1 MELNIQRFA
10 FQSIED
16 RALSEHRGSALL
28 VKKTTAMGASTNG
41 KYSILLPVE
50 GTGENGSAP
59 AQLDKTAI
67 GNIQST
73 SVEGRQENPQKQIPF
88 FLHRDNLKILE
99 DISGE
104 THDFLRLLPDFTG
117 FKFSGQVSYMAN
129 NTDVGALEQGQ
140 ITITPTSKDEYVE
153 NCYDLVEDTVVFT
166 TSIDEVVYLAAS
178 SSASNHTK
186 VYNLTTSPSGA
197 TITAASDTTG
207 VATAAMGTS
216 ATANQCTIT
225 AVAAGSA
232 IITLTATKTN
242 HATFKRS
249 ILVIVE

>member
-1 MELNIQRFA
+1 MA

-28 VKKTTAMGASTNG
+28 MKKANG

-50 GTGENGSAP
+50 GTGENGSTP

-67 GNIQST
+67 GNPQAS
-73 SVEGRQENPQKQIPF
+73 SVEGRQENPQKTIPF
-88 FLHRDNLKILE
+88 FLHRDNIKIL
-99 DISGE
+99 DGIKGE

-140 ITITPTSKDEYVE
+140 ITITPTTSDEYVE
-153 NCYDLVEDTVVFT
+153 NCYDLIEDTVVFT
-166 TSIDEVVYLAAS
+166 TSIDEVIYLAAS
-178 SSASNHTK
+178 SSAANHTK
-186 VYNLTTSPSGA
+186 VYSLTTSPAGA
-197 TITAASDTTG
+197 TITASSAATG
-207 VATAAMGTS
+207 TATATMGSS

-225 AVAAGSA
+225 GAAAGST
-232 IITLTATKTN
+232 IVTITASKSGYASFN
-242 HATFKRS
+242 RS
-249 ILVIVE
+249 ILVVVE